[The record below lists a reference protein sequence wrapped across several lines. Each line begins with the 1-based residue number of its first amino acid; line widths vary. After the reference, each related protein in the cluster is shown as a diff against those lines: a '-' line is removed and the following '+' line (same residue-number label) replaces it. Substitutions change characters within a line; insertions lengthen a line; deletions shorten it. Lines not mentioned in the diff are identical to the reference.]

1 MDRPKPD
8 VVLEAESRRS
18 EGAVRSSKA
27 HQAILAAA
35 LEILEEQGYTGF
47 TIEAVALRARAG
59 KPTIYRW
66 WKSKGALLVEINDQL
81 FAPLFQLPELGSV
94 EKELAAYLT
103 TLWRIL
109 RVHPNSIRGAFSA
122 AQHDADTAKL
132 LRDQMLVRRRTFVHG
147 IMARGIARG
156 ELADSFDVDTAVDV
170 FLGFNVFRLLIDEAI
185 GEREARNFVSILLG
199 GLRREPS
206 VAARACR

>member
-8 VVLEAESRRS
+8 VVHEAESRRS

-66 WKSKGALLVEINDQL
+66 WKSKGALLVEINEQL
-81 FAPLFQLPELGSV
+81 FAPVFLLPERGSA
-94 EKELAAYLT
+94 EQELAAYLA

-109 RVHPNSIRGAFSA
+109 RVHPNAVRGAFSA

-132 LRDQMLVRRRTFVHG
+132 LREELLVRRRNFVHG
-147 IMARGIARG
+147 ILSRGVARG
-156 ELADSFDVDTAVDV
+156 ELTSSFDVATAVDM
-170 FLGFNVFRLLIDEAI
+170 FLGFNVFRLLIDEAVD
-185 GEREARNFVSILLG
+185 ERETRNFVSILLG
-199 GLRREPS
+199 GLRR
-206 VAARACR
+206 

>member
-8 VVLEAESRRS
+8 VVHEAESRRS

-27 HQAILAAA
+27 HQAILEAA

-81 FAPLFQLPELGSV
+81 FSPLFQLPELGSV
-94 EKELAAYLT
+94 EAELAAYLA

-109 RVHPNSIRGAFSA
+109 RVHPNAVRGAFSA

-132 LRDQMLVRRRTFVHG
+132 LREEMLVRRRNFVHG
-147 IMARGIARG
+147 MLSRG
-156 ELADSFDVDTAVDV
+156 
-170 FLGFNVFRLLIDEAI
+170 
-185 GEREARNFVSILLG
+185 
-199 GLRREPS
+199 
-206 VAARACR
+206 VASANRAGSS

>member
-1 MDRPKPD
+1 M
-8 VVLEAESRRS
+8 VHEAESRRS

-27 HQAILAAA
+27 HQAILEAA

-81 FAPLFQLPELGSV
+81 FSPLFQLPELGSV
-94 EKELAAYLT
+94 EAELAAYLA

-109 RVHPNSIRGAFSA
+109 RVHPNAVRGAFSA

-132 LRDQMLVRRRTFVHG
+132 LREEMLVRRRNFVHG
-147 IMARGIARG
+147 MLSRGVARGAGRQLRCQHSGRCVSRIQCVPVADRRSRRRARG
-156 ELADSFDVDTAVDV
+156 AQFRQHPTWRASPVSGGK
-170 FLGFNVFRLLIDEAI
+170 GF
-185 GEREARNFVSILLG
+185 
-199 GLRREPS
+199 P
-206 VAARACR
+206 ACR